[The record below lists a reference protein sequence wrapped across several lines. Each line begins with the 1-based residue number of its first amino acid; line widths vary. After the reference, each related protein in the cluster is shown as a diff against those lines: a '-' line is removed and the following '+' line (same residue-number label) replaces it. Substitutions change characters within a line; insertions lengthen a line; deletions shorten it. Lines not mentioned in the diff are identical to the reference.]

1 MCRSLTDAGGIIVG
15 WLLKVSLAIVVV
27 AVLGYDLLS
36 VAYTAVA
43 VEDDARAVARSA
55 ATSVFA
61 QESPEQML
69 LRAEETAASRGVDIT
84 DSTVSVTE
92 EGAVVV
98 TVSRTANTLVLK
110 HIPPL
115 RDYLTSDATVS
126 FDTR

>member
-69 LRAEETAASRGVDIT
+69 LRAEDTAASRGVDIT

-115 RDYLTSDATVS
+115 RDYLTSDATVN